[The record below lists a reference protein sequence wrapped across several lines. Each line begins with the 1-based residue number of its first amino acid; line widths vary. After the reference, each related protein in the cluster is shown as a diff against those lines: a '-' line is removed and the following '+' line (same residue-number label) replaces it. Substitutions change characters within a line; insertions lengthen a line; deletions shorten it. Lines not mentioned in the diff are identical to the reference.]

1 MDLST
6 PYRICTPEVAHE
18 TIDGEAVI
26 VNLDNGYYYSLRE
39 VGAEVWNLIDIG
51 ATPEQVVEIMEK
63 RYSGDSGNIGKT
75 LEGLFEILFDEK
87 LIEPSADQTAPSIEQ
102 LAGNLLVGEELGDF
116 NLPVLEKYDDMQQ
129 LLLLDPIHEVDEEGW
144 PHQLEDLEEESG

>member
-1 MDLST
+1 MDSST

-26 VNLDNGYYYSLRE
+26 VNLESGYYYSLRE
-39 VGAEVWNLIDIG
+39 VGAEVWNLIDAG
-51 ATPEQVVEIMEK
+51 ATPQQVVELMVN
-63 RYSGDSGNIGKT
+63 RYDGNSGNISKT
-75 LEGLFEILFDEK
+75 LEGLFEILHDEK
-87 LIEPSADQTAPSIEQ
+87 LIEPSLDQTGPSLDQ
-102 LAGNLLVGEELGDF
+102 LAETLPVDEVLGDF

-144 PHQLEDLEEESG
+144 PHQLEDEEEE